1 MDLSIVIATCNSQ
14 AFIRPCLTSL
24 ASADPPGHLETEIIV
39 VDNASADG
47 TREAVRAAEPSATV
61 IENARNEGHC
71 RAVNRGLAAARGEF
85 VMVLD
90 VDTITLPGAPA
101 ALVAFLRSH
110 DAVIAA
116 PRMLNADG
124 SVQETARR
132 FPTVANAIFG
142 RQTLLTRLFP
152 DNRFARAYL
161 QRDRYD
167 ARFPFEVDWVS
178 AACMVFPRSLVDRLG
193 TWDEGFGGYWVD
205 ADWCARARSAG
216 RVYCL
221 PEARVIHVEQNRP
234 ERRKGAHRVIQF
246 HQGVFRF
253 YRKHYTRGAFDPR
266 AMAAAAA
273 LSVRAAL
280 VIASDLTPIGKHAR

>member
-1 MDLSIVIATCNSQ
+1 MDLSIVIATCNSET
-14 AFIRPCLTSL
+14 FIERCL
-24 ASADPPGHLETEIIV
+24 ASVTGPDAGTELSTEVII
-39 VDNASADG
+39 VDNASTDG
-47 TREAVRAAEPSATV
+47 TRETVRSQFPAAMV
-61 IENARNEGHC
+61 IENSRNEGHC
-71 RAVNRGLAAARGEF
+71 RAINRGLAAAQGEF

-90 VDTITLPGAPA
+90 ADTIVLPGASA
-101 ALVAFLRSH
+101 ALVRFLRNQN
-110 DAVIAA
+110 AVIVA
-116 PRMLNADG
+116 PRMINADG

-167 ARFPFEVDWVS
+167 ATAPFEVDWVS
-178 AACMVFPRSLVDRLG
+178 AACMVFPRTLVRRLG

-205 ADWCARARSAG
+205 ADWCARARAAG
-216 RVYCL
+216 PVYCV

-234 ERRKGAHRVIQF
+234 DRRKGAHRVIQF
-246 HQGVFRF
+246 HRGVFRF
-253 YRKHYTRGAFDPR
+253 YRKHYTRGLFDPR
-266 AMAAAAA
+266 AVAAAAA

-280 VIASDLTPIGKHAR
+280 VIATDLTPIGKHAR